1 MGKFV
6 KGGFQ
11 MRQDV
16 YSISSKSFLQLIKDF
31 FKNLFIFLKKS
42 CQVFLQLFLKKIAL
56 NTIYFWKK
64 K

>member
-1 MGKFV
+1 MTHI
-6 KGGFQ
+6 Q
-11 MRQDV
+11 MSQDAFF
-16 YSISSKSFLQLIKDF
+16 ISSKSFLQNIKDF

-42 CQVFLQLFLKKIAL
+42 CQVFQQLFLKKIAL